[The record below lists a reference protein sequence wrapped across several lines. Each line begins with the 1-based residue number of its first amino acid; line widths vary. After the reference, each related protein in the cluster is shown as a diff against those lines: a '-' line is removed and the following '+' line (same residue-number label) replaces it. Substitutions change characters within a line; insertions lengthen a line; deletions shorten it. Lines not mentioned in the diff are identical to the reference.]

1 AVWRPELPHAGRYRV
16 IAYVPYALSGLEESR
31 RTQFRVRHAD
41 GEAAITID
49 ARTYA
54 NDWVELG
61 TYQFNAGQGAVV
73 TLSNLTED
81 NQLCVWADAVMWIP
95 AE

>member
-1 AVWRPELPHAGRYRV
+1 V
-16 IAYVPYALSGLEESR
+16 IAYVPYALSGLEETR
-31 RTQFRVRHAD
+31 HMQYRVRHAE
-41 GEAAITID
+41 GEATITID

-61 TYQFNAGQGAVV
+61 AYQFAAGQAGAV

-81 NQLCVWADAVMWIP
+81 NRLSVWADAVMWIP
-95 AE
+95 IE